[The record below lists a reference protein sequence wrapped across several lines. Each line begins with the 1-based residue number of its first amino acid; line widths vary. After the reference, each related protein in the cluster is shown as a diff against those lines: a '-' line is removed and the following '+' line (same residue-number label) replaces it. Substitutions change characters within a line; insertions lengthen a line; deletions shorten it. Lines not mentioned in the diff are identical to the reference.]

1 MTDTKTIS
9 YYDASVDAY
18 IDMVSRETPDA
29 DLQSFIDTVPAG
41 GTVLDL
47 GCGPGNSA
55 AMMQAA
61 GLIAYATDASA
72 EMVRAARERFQVNA
86 TQARFDELDAVAKYD
101 GIWANFSL
109 LHAPRAEM
117 PANLKRIHT
126 ALKAGGYL
134 HLGLKIGDGEKR
146 DKLGRN
152 YTYYQP
158 EELKI
163 LLIAATFKPNMDRP
177 VRIDKTMSM
186 SGTHDPF
193 MIVTAYA

>member
-1 MTDTKTIS
+1 MTDPKTIA

-18 IDMVSRETPDA
+18 IQVFSRETPDA
-29 DLQSFIDTVPAG
+29 DLQSFIDTIPTG

-55 AMMQAA
+55 AMMQNA
-61 GLIAYATDASA
+61 GLIAHATDASA
-72 EMVRAARERFQVNA
+72 EMVRSARERLGVNA
-86 TQARFDELDAVAKYD
+86 VQARFDELNDVAKYD

-126 ALKAGGYL
+126 ALKSGGYL
-134 HLGLKIGDGEKR
+134 HLGLKIGTGEQR
-146 DKLGRN
+146 DNLGRK
-152 YTYYQP
+152 YTYFQP
-158 EELKI
+158 DELKS
-163 LLIAATFKPNMDRP
+163 LLIGANFTPNTGRP
-177 VRIDKTMSM
+177 VRIDKTRSM